1 MGIWFVYSFF
11 LYVHHLN
18 LHVCPSVP
26 AILFGYTYQIV
37 VVAVMTVTMP
47 FCHHLTTTCSVYM
60 NEAKE
65 WFALLF
71 TFRVWCNLF
80 CRFSTPVQSS
90 LRCVAQCNKLDSI
103 HHGWRTLPKAKWV
116 YIHNEQVIPRLCCQL
131 VWYTG
136 FYRVDCV
143 IFSQDNSLIFTFFQR
158 LLCN

>member
-37 VVAVMTVTMP
+37 VAAVMTVTMP

-71 TFRVWCNLF
+71 TFRFWCNCFVVFQHLF
-80 CRFSTPVQSS
+80 SLLYGVLRNVINSTAFTTVDGHCPKQSEYIS
-90 LRCVAQCNKLDSI
+90 TMNKLY
-103 HHGWRTLPKAKWV
+103 P
-116 YIHNEQVIPRLCCQL
+116 
-131 VWYTG
+131 
-136 FYRVDCV
+136 DCV
-143 IFSQDNSLIFTFFQR
+143 VSLCGIPVFTALIVSYFSKTIV
-158 LLCN
+158 